1 MKYYKPI
8 IIAFL
13 CTILLSSINS
23 CSSNKQAVTH
33 KQPDIVTV
41 YQSEEDKITNL
52 GNGWFKVVGKAIIQN
67 ITPEEA
73 EEQAIYNACRDAIQY
88 YSGVEIMERTL
99 DIQAASQK
107 EIILDHFSSLSKQT
121 TTGIILE
128 KQIIH
133 NKIVTDGVNLV
144 KVVVLKVKVG
154 KQKGVRDPYFNVTAQ
169 LNDDT
174 FKEDEKLEITVQSS
188 KDCYITVLN
197 ICSDDAVYVLFPNR
211 YRDNNF
217 LKAGEIFKLPN
228 EDDKRMELSF
238 PLKLREGQDK
248 DVEMIKI
255 LATKKDIL
263 FTAYPGLSSYGT
275 YRLALNKLLNW
286 LIKIP
291 RNEIEEIDMQYLIK
305 KR

>member
-1 MKYYKPI
+1 MEYNKPI
-8 IIAFL
+8 ITFL
-13 CTILLSSINS
+13 CTLLLSSIIS
-23 CSSNKQAVTH
+23 CSSNKPVVIYR
-33 KQPDIVTV
+33 QPDIATI
-41 YQSEEDKITNL
+41 YQFERDEIKDL
-52 GNGWFKVVGKAIIQN
+52 GNGWFEVVGKAIIQN
-67 ITPEEA
+67 ITPEKA
-73 EEQAIYNACRDAIQY
+73 EELAIFNACRDAIQY
-88 YSGVEIMERTL
+88 YSGVEIVVKVI
-99 DIQAASQK
+99 DVQAIDKK
-107 EIILDHFSSLSKQT
+107 EVILDHFFSLIKQT

-133 NKIVTDGVNLV
+133 NKTVIDGVNLV

-188 KDCYITVLN
+188 KNCYITVLN
-197 ICSDDAVYVLFPNR
+197 ICSNDDVYVIFPNQ
-211 YRDNNF
+211 YRGDNF
-217 LKAGEIFKLPN
+217 LKVGEVFKLPN
-228 EDDKRMELSF
+228 EDGKRMGLSF
-238 PLKLREGQDK
+238 PLKLLDGKDK

-255 LATKKDIL
+255 LATKKNIS
-263 FTAYPGLSSYGT
+263 FATSRSLSSYGT
-275 YRLALNKLLNW
+275 YRLALKKLLNW

>member
-1 MKYYKPI
+1 MKYNKQI

-23 CSSNKQAVTH
+23 CSSYKQAVTH

-41 YQSEEDKITNL
+41 YQSEGDKITNL
-52 GNGWFKVVGKAIIQN
+52 GNGWFEVVGKAIIQN

-73 EEQAIYNACRDAIQY
+73 EEQAICNACRDAIQY
-88 YSGVEIMERTL
+88 YSGVEIRERTL

-133 NKIVTDGVNLV
+133 KKIVTDGANLV

-154 KQKGVRDPYFNVTAQ
+154 KQKGVRDPYFNVTGQ

-211 YRDNNF
+211 YRDNTF

-228 EDDKRMELSF
+228 EDDKRMGLSF

-275 YRLALNKLLNW
+275 YRLALKKLLNW

-291 RNEIEEIDMQYLIK
+291 RNEIEEIDMQYLIT